1 MAARVSPFARQHTVP
16 RDDEETL
23 VRSVPGRQPPRL
35 PLTSQALFSKM
46 MRDLRVP
53 VARFDP
59 SAPLVI
65 VQRPATNVF
74 LAPPTAADAPP
85 IWETAF
91 AAAPR
96 TARRPRPARAR
107 GRRRTALPW
116 LVLAAAMALGFGLWR
131 DPNARADVA
140 STLAAAN
147 ARAASVLFGY

>member
-1 MAARVSPFARQHTVP
+1 MAARVSPFARQHAIP

-23 VRSVPGRQPPRL
+23 VRSVPGRQAPRL
-35 PLTSQALFSKM
+35 PLTSHALFSKM
-46 MRDLRVP
+46 MWDLRVP
-53 VARFDP
+53 VAGFDP
-59 SAPLVI
+59 SAPLVV
-65 VQRPATNVF
+65 VQRPAPNVF

-91 AAAPR
+91 AAAPH
-96 TARRPRPARAR
+96 TARRAR

-116 LVLAAAMALGFGLWR
+116 LVLATAMALGFGLWR